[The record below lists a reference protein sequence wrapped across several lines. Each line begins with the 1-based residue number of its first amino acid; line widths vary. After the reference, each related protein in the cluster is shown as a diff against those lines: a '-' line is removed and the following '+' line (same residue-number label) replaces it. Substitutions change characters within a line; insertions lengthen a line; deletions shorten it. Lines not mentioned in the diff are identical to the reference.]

1 MASMMQ
7 AVNEREQKN
16 RDPGLKQEAQR
27 AVGIVLGVLIYT
39 VGVNLFLRPLQLYSG
54 GIMGFAQLVNTVLR
68 DYLGLELDRDISGII
83 YYLMNIPGL
92 VIAFRVMR
100 RRFMVKSILTVSLI
114 TVMLTLIPIPETPIL
129 EERIANCL
137 IAGIMAGIGVGMVL
151 RMGASDG
158 GMDLIGMILIQTK
171 GNVSVGGVNN
181 AANCILYGICLL
193 LFDVPT
199 VIYSLIY
206 SVICSIVFDLV
217 HTQNI
222 NVQVMIITK
231 LQDTSP
237 LEIEIMGR
245 MYRGLTRWN
254 ATGSYTGEQET
265 ILMTIISKYE
275 IAQLRSIV
283 HQFDPHAFVMLDEG
297 VGVDGYFIK
306 KLT

>member
-137 IAGIMAGIGVGMVL
+137 IAGIMAGIGVGTVL